1 MPEYQ
6 LELKQLVDYPR
17 CRIYR
22 EFVQTLI
29 KDRSIRTNGCSGL
42 FCYTVLCAYA
52 NFRTS
57 YRRLDGISYTV
68 YPGEWVCRVSELTA
82 QLRFRFRR
90 QTLKMLDTLQ
100 EAHLVQY
107 DLLGRGQ
114 LVKYKITGWRR
125 HNTVLDYNCPCQ
137 KDTGFF
143 FLPVNTAKEL
153 VSQGKCSEMDILLDL
168 WISAVYRD
176 DQVQGSF
183 EGPVAYFR
191 NGTGNPL
198 VSYSDLALRWGI
210 SKSTVGRILKK
221 FARLEYIDL
230 LTFPGRHGTAIY
242 LRDYL
247 STMFQIS
254 DVLVDKDEV
263 AMSFNIQMS
272 IPEKELD
279 TISCVPNG
287 KIIVSKPNREFL
299 AQKVLELLALQG
311 VHCAK
316 CRKSDY
322 MLYPLSDDCKG
333 VREETAE
340 RQQFGYRMELFCTGK
355 KPVYTFEFSTKPI
368 RRG

>member
-6 LELKQLVDYPR
+6 LEIKQIVDYPR

-29 KDRSIRTNGCSGL
+29 ADRNIRTNGCSGL
-42 FCYTVLCAYA
+42 FCYTVLCSYA

-82 QLRFRFRR
+82 LLRFRFRR
-90 QTLKMLDTLQ
+90 QTLIMLDKLQ
-100 EAHLVQY
+100 EAHLLQY

-114 LVKYKITGWRR
+114 LVKYKITGWQR

-153 VSQGKCSEMDILLDL
+153 VSWGKCSEMDILLDL
-168 WISAVYRD
+168 WISAVYHD
-176 DQVQGSF
+176 EQVQGSF

-210 SKSTVGRILKK
+210 SKSTVGRTLKK
-221 FARLEYIDL
+221 FDQLDYIDL
-230 LTFPGRHGTAIY
+230 FTFPGRHGTAIY
-242 LRDYL
+242 LRNYL

-254 DVLVDKDEV
+254 DVMVDKDEV
-263 AMSFNIQMS
+263 AMSFNIQ
-272 IPEKELD
+272 IAAPEE
-279 TISCVPNG
+279 SVPCVPNRTVT
-287 KIIVSKPNREFL
+287 VSKPDREFL

-311 VHCAK
+311 IQCAK

-322 MLYPLSDDCKG
+322 MLYVLSDDCKG
-333 VREETAE
+333 VVEGEME
-340 RQQFGYRMELFCTGK
+340 RRQSGYRMELSCTGK
-355 KPVYTFEFSTKPI
+355 QPVYTFEFSTKPA